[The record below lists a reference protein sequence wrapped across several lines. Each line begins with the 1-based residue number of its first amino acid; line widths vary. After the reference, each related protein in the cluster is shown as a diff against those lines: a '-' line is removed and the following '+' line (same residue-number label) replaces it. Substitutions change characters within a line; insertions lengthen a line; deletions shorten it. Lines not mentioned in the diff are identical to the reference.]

1 LSKTVSLNHLS
12 LVFIKGQQE
21 GTTSLHDAISF
32 IFHVLTPVI
41 DLFKMIRVATSGAL
55 ILMLLLSGSAQVQ
68 ARRKRQRGLH
78 KYAKFQGRQKS
89 PEVTNALR
97 RAFPNK
103 GNYERPKSFY
113 SANAEVGDQRFVEED
128 NNGANNADDGAADV
142 DDANPY
148 GDDANANATG
158 EDDNAYDDV
167 NYDDDGSFQADEMC
181 SNYLFS
187 FLEGITDAKD
197 NCEGIQNAYIAA
209 YCHVASDYTADDDH
223 DDYFVNYEHFSCC
236 ESLKTHYDS
245 YCSESEF
252 ITNAHLLLI
261 ASVLL
266 LCEMAKSLIK
276 SKNIHWLPEAGG
288 CMIVGTL
295 VGAIAHWTPNVSLD
309 GVSFSEELFLCV
321 LLPPIIFQAALSVN
335 KREFRR
341 RRMAIFMFAV
351 VGTIL
356 STFMTGFMVHYA
368 SLYIKS
374 ATTIPLLDSFI
385 FGALISSIDPV
396 AILSVLTSLK
406 LTEEDTVFI
415 MVFGESLLNDG
426 VAITLFNSLIA
437 HYNTGKVDFDEIFGT
452 IADFLIIG
460 FSSIAIGLICGFMAL
475 IYFWLLRKKLNAPME
490 VASFFLWAGIPYYI
504 CDLADLSGI
513 VAIVTVGFFMDIY
526 ITTPKHRVQI
536 LTNGNHKGIALN
548 SPVSS
553 YPVAGNHYVDF
564 GGSMPC
570 QTDGLGFLPPNPDSS
585 PSGKSIYSIRSI
597 RSFKSLRTLNMREL
611 LFREER
617 FQLSRE
623 ADKHVRFVAH
633 LLAQL
638 SENCI
643 FVYLGLFLFS
653 KNYDWEMPLLLVSI
667 VACVA
672 SRALMVVIICSVIWY
687 INIFRQRCGCYR
699 PKNHS
704 YDSFKPQV
712 SRTAAALQ
720 DRHIQLVLVLSGLR
734 GAVSLSLVESVP
746 IYNAVTMEGTEY
758 KGIMKAMTSA
768 SIIFTIFVFGGS
780 SYYILRNL
788 DIRSADEKL
797 YQEYQDRLPATKT
810 KTQEMTERKKHIR
823 RPTPESP
830 IRKPPQLQLQAEEDD
845 FPEPHYSRTD
855 SKLSDLGD
863 EQPEFI
869 RSNNS
874 LA

>member
-1 LSKTVSLNHLS
+1 MGYTTRVPTSSLFIS
-12 LVFIKGQQE
+12 LLLLV
-21 GTTSLHDAISF
+21 
-32 IFHVLTPVI
+32 
-41 DLFKMIRVATSGAL
+41 
-55 ILMLLLSGSAQVQ
+55 LLSGSIVQ
-68 ARRKRQRGLH
+68 GRKRYRGLH
-78 KYAKFQGRQKS
+78 KYAKFYGLKKS
-89 PEVTNALR
+89 DAVEEALK
-97 RAFPNK
+97 RAFTSDGTGIDDLRTRIQK
-103 GNYERPKSFY
+103 
-113 SANAEVGDQRFVEED
+113 ANAADSQARFVEE
-128 NNGANNADDGAADV
+128 NNENGDDGAAA
-142 DDANPY
+142 DDANGNANY
-148 GDDANANATG
+148 YNAGDDVV
-158 EDDNAYDDV
+158 DDQQGDDGDDR
-167 NYDDDGSFQADEMC
+167 DDDTFQADELC

-197 NCEGIQNAYIAA
+197 NCEGIQNAYVAA
-209 YCHVASDYTADDDH
+209 YCHVTQDYVADADDDH

-236 ESLKTHYDS
+236 ESLKSHYDS
-245 YCSESEF
+245 YCSEGEF
-252 ITNAHLLLI
+252 ITNTHLLLI

-276 SKNIHWLPEAGG
+276 SRNIHWLPEAGG
-288 CMIVGTL
+288 CMIVGTI
-295 VGAIAHWTPNVSLD
+295 VGALAHWTPNVNLD

-321 LLPPIIFQAALSVN
+321 LLPPIIFEAALSVN

-356 STFMTGFMVHYA
+356 STFMSGFIVHYA
-368 SLYIKS
+368 SYYIKS
-374 ATTIPLLDSFI
+374 ATTIPLLDSLI

-426 VAITLFNSLIA
+426 VAITLFNALVS
-437 HYNTGKVDFDEIFGT
+437 HYNAGKVDVDEIFGT

-460 FSSIAIGLICGFMAL
+460 FASIAIGLICGFMAL

-504 CDLADLSGI
+504 CDLAHMSGI

-536 LTNGNHKGIALN
+536 LSHGRNLKGLPLN
-548 SPVSS
+548 SAALSPVT
-553 YPVAGNHYVDF
+553 GNHYVDF
-564 GGSMPC
+564 GETNPC
-570 QTDGLGFLPPNPDSS
+570 QVDGGMGIPGNPENS

-653 KNYDWEMPLLLVSI
+653 KNYDWEWPLLGVSI
-667 VACVA
+667 VACVV
-672 SRALMVVIICSVIWY
+672 SRALMVLIICGLIWY

-704 YDSFKPQV
+704 YDFDRPQV

-720 DRHIQLVLVLSGLR
+720 DRHIQFVLVLSGLR

-746 IYNAVTMEGTEY
+746 IYNAVTMRGTEY
-758 KGIMKAMTSA
+758 KGVMKAMTSA

-780 SYYILRNL
+780 AYYILRNL

-797 YQEYQDRLPATKT
+797 YQDRVVAMKA
-810 KTQEMTERKKHIR
+810 KTQEMTERKKRIS

-830 IRKPPQLQLQAEEDD
+830 ISRKHHPLMQPSREDVEEDAQVGD
-845 FPEPHYSRTD
+845 FLEPQYSRTD
-855 SKLSDLGD
+855 SRLSDPGD
-863 EQPEFI
+863 EDPQFI

>member
-1 LSKTVSLNHLS
+1 MKKVAA
-12 LVFIKGQQE
+12 F
-21 GTTSLHDAISF
+21 GT
-32 IFHVLTPVI
+32 
-41 DLFKMIRVATSGAL
+41 L
-55 ILMLLLSGSAQVQ
+55 ILLLLHCGSDVVQ
-68 ARRKRQRGLH
+68 ARKRQLGLH
-78 KYAKFQGRQKS
+78 KNARFQLHHSNPKVS
-89 PEVTNALR
+89 NALKQV
-97 RAFPNK
+97 FTKKEHNSNSQYFNP
-103 GNYERPKSFY
+103 
-113 SANAEVGDQRFVEED
+113 ANAEVEAQRLVEEEND
-128 NNGANNADDGAADV
+128 NADNADADADV
-142 DDANPY
+142 DDANDADGDEQYYY
-148 GDDANANATG
+148 GDYANAN
-158 EDDNAYDDV
+158 DDV
-167 NYDDDGSFQADEMC
+167 NDDDESSFQADELC

-209 YCHVASDYTADDDH
+209 YCHVAADFTADDDH

-236 ESLKTHYDS
+236 ESLKTHYDQ
-245 YCSESEF
+245 YCNESMF
-252 ITNAHLLLI
+252 ITNTHLLLI

-295 VGAIAHWTPNVSLD
+295 VGAIAHVTPNVSLD

-321 LLPPIIFQAALSVN
+321 LLPPIIFEAALSVN

-351 VGTIL
+351 IGTVM

-368 SLYIKS
+368 SYYIKS

-426 VAITLFNSLIA
+426 VAITLFNSLNN
-437 HYNTGKVDFDEIFGT
+437 HYNAGKVDADEIFGT

-460 FSSIAIGLICGFMAL
+460 SASIAIGLICGFMAL

-490 VASFFLWAGIPYYI
+490 VASFFLWAGIPYYM
-504 CDLADLSGI
+504 CDLMDLSGI

-536 LTNGNHKGIALN
+536 VTNGNHKEIALN
-548 SPVSS
+548 SPVS
-553 YPVAGNHYVDF
+553 PVTGNHYVDF
-564 GGSMPC
+564 GGMP
-570 QTDGLGFLPPNPDSS
+570 DGLGVHMPPNPDTS
-585 PSGKSIYSIRSI
+585 PSGRSIYSLRSM

-653 KNYDWEMPLLLVSI
+653 KNYDWEFPLLCVSI

-672 SRALMVVIICSVIWY
+672 SRAVMVVAICSVIWY

-699 PKNHS
+699 PTNHS
-704 YDSFKPQV
+704 FDTYKPQV

-746 IYNAVTMEGTEY
+746 IYNAVTLHGSEY

-768 SIIFTIFVFGGS
+768 SIIFTIFVLGGS
-780 SYYILRNL
+780 SFYILRNL
-788 DIRSADEKL
+788 DIRSADERLNKDRATAMKVKS
-797 YQEYQDRLPATKT
+797 QDV
-810 KTQEMTERKKHIR
+810 TERKIHIR

-830 IRKPPQLQLQAEEDD
+830 LRKAPQLQTQKEDD
-845 FPEPHYSRTD
+845 DDFIDTQFSRTN
-855 SKLSDLGD
+855 SRLSDPGD

>member
-1 LSKTVSLNHLS
+1 MVELGAPGAMV
-12 LVFIKGQQE
+12 LV
-21 GTTSLHDAISF
+21 
-32 IFHVLTPVI
+32 
-41 DLFKMIRVATSGAL
+41 
-55 ILMLLLSGSAQVQ
+55 LLLSASVEGQ
-68 ARRKRQRGLH
+68 ARGRNRGLY
-78 KYAKFQGRQKS
+78 KYARFQRSRKS
-89 PEVTNALR
+89 PEVTIALNRIFSDNGDLGAPAVSARPDNAGL
-97 RAFPNK
+97 
-103 GNYERPKSFY
+103 
-113 SANAEVGDQRFVEED
+113 VGIRYLENDD
-128 NNGANNADDGAADV
+128 DGANNADDGAAEADDV
-142 DDANPY
+142 LA
-148 GDDANANATG
+148 DDANANDEADDADQDG
-158 EDDNAYDDV
+158 EDDENA
-167 NYDDDGSFQADEMC
+167 FQADELC

-197 NCEGIQNAYIAA
+197 NCEGIQNAYVAA
-209 YCHVASDYTADDDH
+209 YCHVDVSYDDTVDDDH

-236 ESLKTHYDS
+236 ESLKTHYDT
-245 YCSESEF
+245 YCNESEF
-252 ITNAHLLLI
+252 ITNTHLLLI

-276 SKNIHWLPEAGG
+276 SRNIHWMPEAGG

-295 VGAIAHWTPNVSLD
+295 VGALAHYTPNVSLD
-309 GVSFSEELFLCV
+309 GISFSEELFLCV
-321 LLPPIIFQAALSVN
+321 LLPPIIFEAALSVN
-335 KREFRR
+335 KKEFRR

-356 STFMTGFMVHYA
+356 SSFMTGFMVHYA
-368 SLYIKS
+368 SYYIKS

-426 VAITLFNSLIA
+426 TAITLFNSLLA
-437 HYNTGKVDFDEIFGT
+437 HYNSGKVDFDEIFGT

-526 ITTPKHRVQI
+526 ITTPKHRIQI

-548 SPVSS
+548 SPVSPS
-553 YPVAGNHYVDF
+553 PVVGSHYVEF
-564 GGSMPC
+564 G
-570 QTDGLGFLPPNPDSS
+570 DGLGAPPTNPDSS
-585 PSGKSIYSIRSI
+585 PKSIYSIRSM

-653 KNYDWEMPLLLVSI
+653 KNYDWELPLLVVSI
-667 VACVA
+667 LACVA
-672 SRALMVVIICSVIWY
+672 SRAIMVVVICTFIWY

-704 YDSFKPQV
+704 FDSYQPQV

-746 IYNAVTMEGTEY
+746 IYNAVTMQGTEY

-780 SYYILRNL
+780 AYYILRNL
-788 DIRSADEKL
+788 DIRSADEQL
-797 YQEYQDRLPATKT
+797 YQDRGGGGLAPALPT
-810 KTQEMTERKKHIR
+810 KTQEMTERKKYIM

-830 IRKPPQLQLQAEEDD
+830 MRKTSIGTRSQSQGENQYPDPQ
-845 FPEPHYSRTD
+845 YSLNSADTKM
-855 SKLSDLGD
+855 SESGD
-863 EQPEFI
+863 EQPKFI
-869 RSNNS
+869 RNNNS